1 MDTARAADFPGL
13 PRMSVTSPCTVPHP
27 GIEPGSP
34 GLQADPL
41 PSEPPGKPNH
51 LLLVIKDFAYP
62 TLVTVWAESGL

>member
-13 PRMSVTSPCTVPHP
+13 PRMSVTSPCTLPHP

-41 PSEPPGKPNH
+41 PSEPPGKIFP
-51 LLLVIKDFAYP
+51 LKTTKQKASP
-62 TLVTVWAESGL
+62 WK